1 MEVLKKELPEG
12 ENTSDDIEKLETEIL
27 TLEKETLLNYS
38 AKCSTSVKSE
48 DKKLRD
54 LLMIAIF
61 VLENLICDEKRYPEA
76 QEILDS
82 M

>member
-1 MEVLKKELPEG
+1 M
-12 ENTSDDIEKLETEIL
+12 

-48 DKKLRD
+48 DKKVRD
-54 LLMIAIF
+54 FLMIAIF

-82 M
+82 MWTECGHLCSKISNNCNCK